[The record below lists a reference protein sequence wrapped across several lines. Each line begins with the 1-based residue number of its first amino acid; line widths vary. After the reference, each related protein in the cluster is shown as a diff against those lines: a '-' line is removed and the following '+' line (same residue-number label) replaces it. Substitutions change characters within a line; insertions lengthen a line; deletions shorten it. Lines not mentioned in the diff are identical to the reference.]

1 MWDIIFKKS
10 IFSVIYK
17 WLEAAARLAI
27 MKNCLSRILRYE
39 ERILSGSTSL
49 KAEES
54 FARCGKI
61 EAA

>member
-1 MWDIIFKKS
+1 M
-10 IFSVIYK
+10 
-17 WLEAAARLAI
+17 
-27 MKNCLSRILRYE
+27 LRYE